1 MLTVEQIKQL
11 ADGHGL
17 VDSFGY
23 CYHKEADG
31 IRCHETDLLIKW
43 PYLVDGGKRYGRK
56 EFIFRYGRSAG

>member
-1 MLTVEQIKQL
+1 MLTIQEIKSL

-23 CYHKEADG
+23 RYHKEADG

-43 PYLVDGGKRYGRK
+43 LYINAIILDNLT
-56 EFIFRYGRSAG
+56 II